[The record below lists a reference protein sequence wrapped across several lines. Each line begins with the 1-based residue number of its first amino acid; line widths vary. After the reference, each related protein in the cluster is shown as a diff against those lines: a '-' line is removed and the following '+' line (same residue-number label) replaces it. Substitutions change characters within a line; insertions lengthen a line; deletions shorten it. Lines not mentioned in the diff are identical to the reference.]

1 MNAGAP
7 PAAGSGVRCFLA
19 LLPDAASRQALQ
31 RCRDS
36 LARTGAAHGVRWLDA
51 QSLHVTLRFFGN
63 ANDVQRERLQQAVP
77 ALARAVPATAA
88 RRHAIWP
95 NRARPRLL
103 VLELSAPTPLRTL
116 ATACEA
122 LARDCGFDAEPRDF
136 RAHLTLAR
144 LRPGCTLTLPAL
156 AQTTLRFDTLALL
169 QSTLTQAGSIY
180 RPLAT
185 APIPAAGIPA

>member
-1 MNAGAP
+1 M
-7 PAAGSGVRCFLA
+7 RCFLA
-19 LLPDAASRQALQ
+19 LLPGAASRQALQ

-36 LARTGAAHGVRWLDA
+36 LARDGAAHGVRWLDA
-51 QSLHVTLRFFGN
+51 QSLHMTLRFFGD
-63 ANDVQRERLQQAVP
+63 ADDAQRERLQRALPVLACTLP
-77 ALARAVPATAA
+77 ALAA

-103 VLELSAPTPLRTL
+103 VLELSAPTPLL
-116 ATACEA
+116 ALAATCEA
-122 LARDCGFDAEPRDF
+122 LARDCGFAAEPRDF

-144 LRPGCTLTLPAL
+144 LRPGCALALPA
-156 AQTTLRFDTLALL
+156 APQTTLRFDTLALL